1 MSGARWF
8 SAEGSGLKKY
18 GRSEIFFLLGVEICF
33 LKPNVGS
40 IHNKFVVIREKHYM
54 TVEAHKETIE
64 FQAEVSQV
72 LNLVIRSLYSN
83 KEIFLRELI
92 SNASDAAEKLR
103 FEALADDALYEGD
116 PELKIRVWVDKDAGT
131 LTVSDNGIGMSRQ
144 EVMDTIGTIASSGT
158 KKFLENLSGDE
169 TSDSQLIG
177 QFGVGFYSAFI
188 VADRV
193 TLTTRR
199 AGMEPEHGVR
209 WESDG
214 EGSYSIETVEKE
226 GRGTEVTL
234 HLREDDNEFL
244 DSWRLRQ
251 IISKFSDHLAI
262 PIEMP
267 KEDTG
272 AEEEDKEKDKD
283 REIEWE
289 QVNKGIA
296 LWMRN
301 KSEITDEEYKDFYK
315 SIAHDFEDPLAWSHN
330 RVEGT
335 NEYTSL
341 LYVPSRAPFDLWD
354 REQKHGVKLYVRRVF
369 IMDEVDKLMPHYL
382 RFVKGVVDSDDL
394 PLNVSR
400 ELLQHNRKIDTIRSA
415 NVKRILGL
423 LENMAKNDPEK
434 YQKFWDEFGKVLK
447 EGPAEDF
454 ANKERIVG
462 LFRFAS
468 TKSEGDEETVSLDE
482 YIGRMAEK
490 QEKIYYITADSLA
503 AARNSPHLEIFKK
516 KDIEVLLMTDRVD
529 EWLMSHLT
537 EYKEKTFQSVTKGQ
551 LDLGELEAEEDK
563 EEQKKA
569 EKAHKKLLK
578 GIKKALGE
586 KVKEVRVSS
595 RLVDSPACLVVDDY
609 DMSQNLARVLKQL
622 GQDAPMPTPI
632 MELNV
637 EHPLVE
643 RLEKENDKDRYSEL
657 ANLLYDQ
664 ALLAEGGQLEDPA
677 GFVHRLNRLMLD
689 MSDSK

>member
-1 MSGARWF
+1 
-8 SAEGSGLKKY
+8 
-18 GRSEIFFLLGVEICF
+18 
-33 LKPNVGS
+33 
-40 IHNKFVVIREKHYM
+40 M
-54 TVEAHKETIE
+54 TVEAHKETME

-103 FEALADDALYEGD
+103 FEALSDDALFEDD
-116 PELKIRVWVDKDAGT
+116 PNLHIRVWTDKEAGT
-131 LTVSDNGIGMSRQ
+131 LTVADNGIGMSRE
-144 EVMDTIGTIASSGT
+144 EVMETIGTIASSGT
-158 KKFLENLSGDE
+158 RKFLENLSGDAAQ
-169 TSDSQLIG
+169 DSQLIG

-188 VADRV
+188 VADKV

-199 AGMEPEHGVR
+199 AGMEPQHGVR

-214 EGSYSIETVEKE
+214 EGSYSIETVEKAQ
-226 GRGTEVTL
+226 RGTEITL
-234 HLREDDNEFL
+234 HLREDEKEFL
-244 DSWRLRQ
+244 DGWRLRQ
-251 IISKFSDHLAI
+251 IINKFSDHLTI

-267 KEDTG
+267 KETMGED
-272 AEEEDKEKDKD
+272 EEDKDQ
-283 REIEWE
+283 EIEWE
-289 QVNKGIA
+289 QVNKGVA

-315 SIAHDFEDPLAWSHN
+315 SISHDFEDPLAWVHN
-330 RVEGT
+330 RVEGN

-341 LYVPSRAPFDLWD
+341 LFIPSKAPFDLWD

-369 IMDEVDKLMPHYL
+369 IMDEADKLMPHYL

-423 LENMAKNDPEK
+423 LEKMAKNEADK
-434 YQKFWDEFGKVLK
+434 YKVFWEQFGKVLK

-454 ANKERIVG
+454 ANKERIAG
-462 LFRFAS
+462 LFRFAT
-468 TKSEGDEETVSLDE
+468 TKSEGDGETVSLDE
-482 YIGRMAEK
+482 YIERMAEK

-529 EWLMSHLT
+529 EWLMSHLD
-537 EYKEKTFQSVTKGQ
+537 EYKGKSFQSVTKGQ
-551 LDLGELEAEEDK
+551 LDLGELEDEEEKEQLEKVAE
-563 EEQKKA
+563 
-569 EKAHKKLLK
+569 AHKPLLER
-578 GIKKALGE
+578 IKEALGD
-586 KVKEVRVSS
+586 KIKEVRVSS
-595 RLVDSPACLVVDDY
+595 RLVDSPACLVVDEY

-632 MELNV
+632 MELNL

-643 RLEKENDKDRYSEL
+643 RLEQEKEDQRFAEL
-657 ANLLYDQ
+657 ARLLYDQ
-664 ALLAEGGQLEDPA
+664 SLLAEGGQLEDPA

-689 MSDSK
+689 LSE